1 MMLPL
6 ALLLILVP
14 ALGAPAPACGADGAS
29 CNPNGHG
36 QACCPGLTCLPM
48 SASCGNGAVSFEAY
62 VSEHGKAEAYGA
74 RGGAEWERRE
84 ALYASRVASNE
95 DFNTASPFAAHIVKG
110 VNHMSDWTEQERA
123 SLFGLNK
130 AVLMRRKSGMGAAAT
145 AALWAEEQARA
156 GGATTASG
164 MPSSWDWASKGA
176 LTKPRNQGT
185 CGSCWSFAGTE
196 AIESA
201 LFISSG
207 KLLELS
213 PQAFSDCTPEKR
225 GEGGRAC
232 ERETGWMGG

>member
-1 MMLPL
+1 MLPL
-6 ALLLILVP
+6 CLLLVLAP
-14 ALGAPAPACGADGAS
+14 ALGAP
-29 CNPNGHG
+29 
-36 QACCPGLTCLPM
+36 
-48 SASCGNGAVSFEAY
+48 SFEAY
-62 VSEHGKAEAYGA
+62 VSAHGKAEAYGA
-74 RGGAEWERRE
+74 RGGAEWGRRE

-123 SLFGLNK
+123 TLFGLNK
-130 AVLMRRKSGMGAAAT
+130 AKLMRRKSGMNAAAT
-145 AALWAEEQARA
+145 AALWEEEQARA
-156 GGATTASG
+156 GGATTASE

-225 GEGGRAC
+225 GGCVC
-232 ERETGWMGG
+232 ERERERERERE